1 MILRTSK
8 GEIGRWKLIEEEE
21 LFFGKDF
28 SVACVHKVACE
39 DDGAPIILYK
49 IQNALY

>member
-28 SVACVHKVACE
+28 SVACVHKMACE
-39 DDGAPIILYK
+39 DDVAPIILYK